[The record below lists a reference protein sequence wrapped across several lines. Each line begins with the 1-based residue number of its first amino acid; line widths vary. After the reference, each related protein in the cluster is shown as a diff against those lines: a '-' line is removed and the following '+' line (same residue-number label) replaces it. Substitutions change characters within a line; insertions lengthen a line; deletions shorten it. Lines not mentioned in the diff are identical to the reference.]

1 VFVINFR
8 ALFILLRPWQWI
20 KNLLIFIPLIFALEL
35 FNYDF
40 VIKAIWG
47 FISLCLISSAVYCIN
62 DVFDSKIDA
71 THPVKKLRP
80 VSSGEVTKFQAI
92 FAAILCIIL
101 AFIPLIATFNLS
113 FIILVSAYFA
123 MNMGYSWIFNKK
135 FHIGI
140 MIVATGFV
148 IRVLSGSL
156 VIGVEISEWLILVTF
171 TAAVFISLLKRRK
184 ALVMDLDDN
193 NKLDNDITLTDH
205 YINITAGL
213 LIVLYCLWTMIG
225 QTVITKNNLI
235 FTIPLVMYSIFKFLA
250 VMTRPNAEDDPSKL
264 FIKDKSLLCAVFAWI
279 CLCIILLYIDF
290 SQLL

>member
-1 VFVINFR
+1 
-8 ALFILLRPWQWI
+8 
-20 KNLLIFIPLIFALEL
+20 
-35 FNYDF
+35 
-40 VIKAIWG
+40 
-47 FISLCLISSAVYCIN
+47 
-62 DVFDSKIDA
+62 
-71 THPVKKLRP
+71 
-80 VSSGEVTKFQAI
+80 
-92 FAAILCIIL
+92 
-101 AFIPLIATFNLS
+101 
-113 FIILVSAYFA
+113 
-123 MNMGYSWIFNKK
+123 
-135 FHIGI
+135 